1 MAKEDKFADEI
12 LSDEELDQ
20 VVGGTYNETSE
31 DSEFLNIYGLCGK
44 YTRNDI
50 LFDEGTSQEEDV
62 KAGWA
67 KVGVDFHYD
76 GNPLDCGKHNNE
88 YYISGNKV
96 TREEAYAHV
105 RSQANALNSI
115 TKNIL
120 LNTLK
125 GI

>member
-1 MAKEDKFADEI
+1 MTDKDKIADEI

-20 VVGGTYNETSE
+20 VVGGTYLQTAQ
-31 DSEFLNIYGLCGK
+31 DSEFLNNYGLCGK

-50 LFDEGTSQEEDV
+50 AFDDGTSQEEDV

-67 KVGVDFHYD
+67 KAGVTMEY
-76 GNPLDCGKHNNE
+76 HNDYGLTIKNK
-88 YYISGNKV
+88 YYINGNKV
-96 TREEAYAHV
+96 SREEAYAHV
-105 RSQANALNSI
+105 RSRVDTLNLI
-115 TKNIL
+115 TKNAL

>member
-1 MAKEDKFADEI
+1 MAENDKYADEI
-12 LSDEELDQ
+12 LSDEELDN
-20 VVGGTYNETSE
+20 VAGGTYNETAE
-31 DSEFLNIYGLCGK
+31 DSAFLNIYGLCGK

-50 LFDEGTSQEEDV
+50 LYDDGTSQEEDV

-76 GNPLDCGKHNNE
+76 GNPLLWEKSNE

-96 TREEAYAHV
+96 SREEAYAHV
-105 RSQANALNSI
+105 RTQANALNSI
-115 TKNIL
+115 TKNAL

>member
-1 MAKEDKFADEI
+1 MTENDKFADEI

-20 VVGGTYNETSE
+20 VVGGTYLQTAQ

-44 YTRNDI
+44 YTENDI
-50 LFDEGTSQEEDV
+50 AFDSGTSQEEDV

-67 KVGVDFHYD
+67 KVGVDFHYHS
-76 GNPLDCGKHNNE
+76 GRGTFGTHNA

-96 TREEAYAHV
+96 SREEAYAHV

-115 TKNIL
+115 TKNAL

>member
-1 MAKEDKFADEI
+1 MAVQDKFANEI

-20 VVGGTYNETSE
+20 VVGGNYSETAG
-31 DSEFLNIYGLCGK
+31 DSEFLNMYGLCGK

-67 KVGVDFHYD
+67 KVGVDFHYH
-76 GNPLDCGKHNNE
+76 GNPFDCGNHNNE

-96 TREEAYAHV
+96 SREEAYEHV
-105 RSQANALNSI
+105 RSQANALKLI
-115 TKNIL
+115 TKNAL

>member
-1 MAKEDKFADEI
+1 MADKDKFADEI

-20 VVGGTYNETSE
+20 VVGGDYVDTAD
-31 DSEFLNIYGLCGK
+31 DSKFLHSYGLCGK
-44 YTRNDI
+44 YTFNDI
-50 LFDEGTSQEEDV
+50 LFDDGTSQEEDV

-67 KVGVDFHYD
+67 KVGVDYHYYS
-76 GNPLDCGKHNNE
+76 GCATYGWRNE
-88 YYISGNKV
+88 YYINGNKV
-96 TREEAYAHV
+96 TRKEAYAHV

-115 TKNIL
+115 TKNAL